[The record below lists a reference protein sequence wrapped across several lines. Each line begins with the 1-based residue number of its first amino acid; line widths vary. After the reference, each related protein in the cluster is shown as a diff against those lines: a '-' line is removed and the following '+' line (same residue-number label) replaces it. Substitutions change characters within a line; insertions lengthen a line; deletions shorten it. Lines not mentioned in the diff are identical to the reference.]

1 MPEPDS
7 SEYRQLRSSEPKEVA
22 MADVME
28 PYLREQLEKRRDQL
42 RHAIASPDAHVA
54 HPAFAELLH
63 EVDAALE
70 RMNEGTYG
78 ICEACH
84 DTIEKDR
91 LISDPLVR
99 FCLDHLTGSE
109 QRALEGDLELAARI
123 QHRLLPQTELLIPGW
138 HILYQYKPAGLVSG
152 DYCDVIVPSDDGGMP
167 IFLLGDVAGK
177 GVAASLLMSHLH
189 AMFRT
194 LSAMEVG
201 ADKLLEMGN
210 RIFCESTLAGQY
222 ATLICGRVA
231 NNSEIEVASAGHL
244 PALLVRRSG
253 IEEFSST
260 GLPLG
265 MFCNARYGVTRGRL
279 DPGDTLV
286 LFTDGISEAA
296 NPAGL
301 EYGVE
306 RLSVVAGEQYG
317 SAPPDF
323 LAQCL
328 ADVASFSSGAR
339 QRDDQTI
346 MVVHRT
352 DSGPSA
358 ALHD

>member
-1 MPEPDS
+1 MSEPDS
-7 SEYRQLRSSEPKEVA
+7 SEYRQMRSSEAKEVA
-22 MADVME
+22 MAEVME

-99 FCLDHLTGSE
+99 FCLDHLTSSE

-123 QHRLLPQTELLIPGW
+123 QQRLLPQTELQTPWW

-152 DYCDVIVPSDDGGMP
+152 DYCDVIASSGDGSRP

-201 ADKLLEMGN
+201 ADKLLDMGN

-231 NNSEIEVASAGHL
+231 NNSEIEIASAGHL
-244 PALLVRRSG
+244 PALLVRKNG
-253 IEEFSST
+253 VEEFSST

-265 MFCNARYGVTRGRL
+265 MFCNARYGVTRAHL
-279 DPGDTLV
+279 DPGDNLV

-296 NPAGL
+296 NAAGIEYGL
-301 EYGVE
+301 E
-306 RLSVVAGEQYG
+306 RLCVTAGEQYG
-317 SAPPDF
+317 RAPRDF
-323 LAQCL
+323 IAECL
-328 ADVASFSSGAR
+328 SDVAAFSSGAR

-352 DSGPSA
+352 DSAFAG
-358 ALHD
+358 ALQD